1 MSTHYT
7 FLKDDSLLQTM
18 TENAQTLLLNN
29 VLVQLNNSTA
39 YSPAGTTSTTLVM
52 AGYGQTFTPQKTG
65 RVLIILLANVNNNT
79 AGDGVQAVLSYGTGT
94 PPAAGAAVTGLQTGG
109 TAKVTS
115 AAASASNEVVLV
127 TILPGLTV
135 GTTYWF
141 DVAYAAIT
149 GGTATIS
156 IIYAAVIEF

>member
-1 MSTHYT
+1 MSTKYT

-29 VLVQLNNSTA
+29 VSVLLNNSTA

-52 AGYGQTFTPQKTG
+52 AGYGQTFTPSKTG

-79 AGDGVQAVLSYGTGT
+79 AGDGVQAVLSYGTGAA
-94 PPAAGAAVTGLQTGG
+94 PAANAALTGTQVGG

-115 AAASASNEVVLV
+115 AAASASNEVALAVVL
-127 TILPGLTV
+127 TGLSV
-135 GTTYWF
+135 GTTYWL
-141 DVAYAAIT
+141 DVAYSAIT

>member
-1 MSTHYT
+1 LSTKYT
-7 FLKDDSLLQTM
+7 FLRDDTLLQTM

-29 VLVQLNNSTA
+29 VLLLMNTNAA

-52 AGYGQTFTPQKTG
+52 AGYGKTFTPQKTG
-65 RVLIILLANVNNNT
+65 RVLIILYANVNNNT
-79 AGDGVQAVLSYGTGT
+79 AGDGVQAVLSYGPGT
-94 PPAAGAAVTGLQTGG
+94 PPAAGAAVTGLPTGG

-115 AAASASNEVVLV
+115 AAAGASGEVVLATV
-127 TILPGLTV
+127 LVGLTV
-135 GTTYWF
+135 GTTYWL
-141 DVAYAAIT
+141 DVAYSAIT